1 MTPHDEDDIVQHVT
15 SILKRRIDTSAHASL
30 KRFIMSFYG
39 YQHLKALKRLSP
51 ERIADGIERLWNF
64 IQVREA
70 SSPKYEVFFWK
81 PETLEASPDR
91 LVIQIVNENMPF
103 LVGSLIHLLSRL
115 ELKPRFV
122 IHPVL
127 FTQRDAAGRLVSLS
141 DKNTTHHA
149 NHSEESLIYCEVL
162 ENVTPESV
170 ERVLSELP
178 QMLLEIRQATQDWGA
193 MQKCIGTALEDMDAS
208 AYPGEQTRIMEVK
221 EFLNWIQDE
230 HFTFLG
236 YCRYELYGEDGR
248 LLREPKASNP
258 LGILRAEDQRRLNHV
273 FEGVNYSQTARH
285 LILKPSP
292 LIINKTTQVSRVHRS
307 VPMDVIGVRYL
318 NEKGDVIGL
327 HMFLGLFTSVAYDSS
342 ARDIPYLRRKVE
354 QVVTSAGLEPTW
366 HDGKALIHVLDS
378 LPRDELFQAS
388 VSELTEIG
396 MAIVRLQV
404 EQRVALFM
412 RPDLFK
418 RFMSCLVYVPG
429 DVFDSALMDKIGEVL
444 EREIDGTVSL
454 VKAQFGAFSFARIHY
469 TIVAKKSLDDSYDH
483 AHIEQLLAEVARSWS
498 DDLRTALLNKY
509 SEWKTARLFRLYK
522 SAFSRG
528 YQDRFTGEEVMN
540 DIDALEPLY
549 TSKTFASRVY
559 QPQNSNPTHIKLK
572 FFHYGSPIA
581 LSSILPTL
589 ENMNLK
595 VISEV
600 PFKIQ
605 RAETDDLIWIHDFD
619 MTLRDE
625 IAIAPETSFDNFIK
639 AFEAVYTKQTED
651 DGFNRLVLAAGLT
664 WRQCSLVRAYARY
677 LKQLG
682 LNLSEAFIQ
691 SALVKNAHITALLVS
706 LFEARFHPDITQFD
720 ASLVDDINKALDAVD
735 NPDEDRVLRR
745 YLNAILSTLRTNY
758 FQLDQDSHQKSYMSF
773 KFDCASLLDMPLPR
787 PLYEIYIYAQD
798 MEAVHLRGGRVARGG
813 IRWSDRYEDYRTE
826 ILGLMKAQMVKN
838 SVIVPVGSK
847 GGFIVKKS
855 LENLSREEAQ
865 SIVVTCYQTMIRGML
880 DITDNLVSHQI
891 VPPSQVMRYDGDD
904 PYLVVAADK
913 GTATFS
919 DYANSVSNAYGFWLG
934 DAFASGGSAGY
945 DHKKMA
951 ITARGAWKSVERH
964 FREIG
969 LDIQTTDFTV
979 VGIGDMSGDV
989 FGNGMLL
996 SRHIRLVAA
1005 FNHSHIFID
1014 PHPDTKK
1021 SFEERERLFNLPRS
1035 SWADY
1040 NLDTL
1045 SQGGAIYERRAKN
1058 ITLTPEIK
1066 EMLALAKDTI
1076 APNDLIKTLLAY
1088 HADLLW
1094 FGGIG
1099 TYVKSSQESNADVG
1113 DRNNDA
1119 VRVNAKDLTCKVVG
1133 EGANLGVTHLGRI
1146 EFARRARGHINTDA
1160 IDNSAGVDCSDHEVN
1175 IKILLGRPM
1184 KEGRLS
1190 LPERNTLLESMTDN
1204 VATLVLQD
1212 NYQQNLCLSI
1222 MESQSVDALDQQI
1235 RLIKKLESTGLLNR
1249 AIEYL
1254 PEDTTLAE
1262 MLSSGKSL
1270 VRPELAIL
1278 LAYAKIFLYTEV
1290 VKSEVVKDPFFEGHL
1305 ISYFPAQMRANWADD
1320 ALKHPLRDEIIAT
1333 VMINEI
1339 INRTGAAFI
1348 HELQETTSRP
1358 ISHIIKA
1365 YYVAVEV
1372 FHIHAFWDALETYDS
1387 KIDAGRQIKAY
1398 KEILK
1403 IIKGLIGWLLRHYPL
1418 DDSISDLINS
1428 LSPGVDALIHDIMDC
1443 LDADGEDKLA
1453 QIIVSYQEIG
1463 FDHDFSEKCAILN
1476 LAANSP
1482 DIVLMAA
1489 RTGFSIRQVAT
1500 LYFLLGSRFNFLRL
1514 RKQIRSMSGS
1524 NHWANVQLAGMLED
1538 LYTHQ
1543 STLTDKLLAL
1553 AKDRDDP
1560 FTDSGIHLILDWDL
1574 AHASTVAK
1582 LDRLFEEINISR
1594 CTDLPTLTVLTR
1606 ELRLLSES

>member
-1 MTPHDEDDIVQHVT
+1 MAPYDEDEIAQHVT
-15 SILKRRIDTSAHASL
+15 SILKRRIDSSAHTSL

-39 YQHLKALKRLSP
+39 YQHIKTLKKLSP

-64 IQVREA
+64 IQMREA
-70 SSPKYEVFFWK
+70 GSPKYEVFFWK

-91 LVIQIVNENMPF
+91 LVIQIVNDNMPF
-103 LVGSLIHLLSRL
+103 LVGSLIHLLNRL

-127 FTQRDAAGRLVSLS
+127 FCQRDAAGRLVSLS
-141 DKNTTHHA
+141 DKHTPHHSS
-149 NHSEESLIYCEVL
+149 HTEESLIYCEVI
-162 ENVTPESV
+162 ENVTPESLALV
-170 ERVLSELP
+170 MEELP
-178 QMLLEIRQATQDWGA
+178 RMLLEIRQATQDWGA
-193 MQKCIGTALEDMDAS
+193 MQKCISNAITDIDTS
-208 AYPGEQTRIMEVK
+208 SYPGEQTRILEIK
-221 EFLNWIQDE
+221 DFLEWIQDE

-236 YCRYELYGEDGR
+236 YCKYDLYGEDGR
-248 LLREPKASNP
+248 LLRDPQASQA
-258 LGILRAEDQRRLNHV
+258 LGILRDEDQRRLNHV

-307 VPMDVIGVRYL
+307 VPMDVIGVRFL
-318 NEKGDVIGL
+318 NDKGEVIGL

-354 QVVTSAGLEPTW
+354 QVVASAGLEPTW

-429 DVFDSALMDKIGEVL
+429 DVFDSALMDKIGQVL
-444 EREIDGTVSL
+444 EQELDGKVSL

-469 TIVAKKSLDDSYDH
+469 TIVAKHSLQETYDN
-483 AHIEQLLAEVARSWS
+483 ALIEQRLADVARSWS
-498 DDLRTALLNKY
+498 DDLRTALLNNY
-509 SEWKTARLFRLYK
+509 SEWKTARLLRLYR
-522 SAFSRG
+522 SAFPRG
-528 YQDRFTGEEVMN
+528 YQDRFTGQDVVD

-549 TSKTFASRVY
+549 TNQAFASRVY
-559 QPQNSNPTHIKLK
+559 LPQDSNTTHIKLK
-572 FFHYGSPIA
+572 FFHFGSPIA

-589 ENMNLK
+589 ENLNLK
-595 VISEV
+595 VISEI
-600 PFKIQ
+600 PFKVQ
-605 RAETDDLIWIHDFD
+605 KADTEDLIWIHDFD
-619 MTLRDE
+619 MTMRDGT
-625 IAIAPETSFDNFIK
+625 AIAPGTIFDNFIK

-651 DGFNRLVLAAGLT
+651 DGFNRLVLSAGLT
-664 WRQCSLVRAYARY
+664 WRQCGLVRAYARY

-682 LNLSEAFIQ
+682 LNLSEPFIQ
-691 SALVKNAHITALLVS
+691 GALARNAHITALLVS
-706 LFEARFHPDITQFD
+706 LFEARFHPEMTAFD
-720 ASLVDDINKALDAVD
+720 ATLVDDINKSLDLVD
-735 NPDEDRVLRR
+735 NPDDDRLLRR

-758 FQLDQDSHQKSYMSF
+758 FQLDENQRQKTYISF

-826 ILGLMKAQMVKN
+826 VLGLMKAQMVKN

-855 LENLSREEAQ
+855 LDGLSRDEAQ
-865 SIVVTCYQTMIRGML
+865 ATVVASYKTMIRGML
-880 DITDNLVSHQI
+880 DITDNLVSGEV
-891 VPPSQVMRYDGDD
+891 VPPTQVMRYDGDD
-904 PYLVVAADK
+904 TYLVVAADK

-919 DYANSVSNAYGFWLG
+919 DYANGVSNEYGFWLG
-934 DAFASGGSAGY
+934 DAFASGGSVGY

-969 LDIQTTDFTV
+969 LDISTTDFTV

-1014 PHPDTKK
+1014 PMPDAQA
-1021 SFEERERLFNLPRS
+1021 SFEERARLFALPRS

-1040 NLDTL
+1040 NTALL
-1045 SQGGAIYERRAKN
+1045 SPGGAIYERRAKS

-1066 EMLALAKDTI
+1066 EMLALAKDTMT
-1076 APNDLIKTLLAY
+1076 PSDLIRALLTY

-1113 DRNNDA
+1113 DRNNDT

-1146 EFARRARGHINTDA
+1146 EFARRARGRINTDA

-1175 IKILLGRPM
+1175 IKILFGRPVR
-1184 KEGRLS
+1184 EERLT
-1190 LPERNTLLESMTDN
+1190 LPERNTLLETMTDN
-1204 VATLVLQD
+1204 VASLVLQD

-1235 RLIKKLESTGLLNR
+1235 RLIKKLETIGLLNR
-1249 AIEYL
+1249 SIEYL

-1270 VRPELAIL
+1270 VRPELAVL

-1290 VKSEVVKDPFFEGHL
+1290 VKSDVVKDPFFEGHL
-1305 ISYFPAQMRANWADD
+1305 ISYFPSQMRGEWAGE
-1320 ALKHPLRDEIIAT
+1320 ALIHPLRDEIIAT
-1333 VMINEI
+1333 MIINEI

-1365 YYVAVEV
+1365 YYVATEV
-1372 FHIHAFWDALETYDS
+1372 FHIQGFWDALETYDDRM
-1387 KIDAGRQIKAY
+1387 DAGSQIRAY
-1398 KEILK
+1398 KEFLK

-1418 DDSISDLINS
+1418 DCSITDLIHN
-1428 LSPGVDALIHDIMDC
+1428 LSTGVNALIHDLHEC

-1453 QIIVSYQEIG
+1453 QLIVSFQELG
-1463 FDHDFSEKCAILN
+1463 FEHDFAEKCALLN
-1476 LAANSP
+1476 IAANSP

-1489 RTGFSIRQVAT
+1489 KTGYSIRQVAT
-1500 LYFLLGSRFNFLRL
+1500 LYFRLGSRFNFLKV
-1514 RKQIRSMSGS
+1514 RKQIRAMTS
-1524 NHWANVQLAGMLED
+1524 NNPWINTQLTGMLED
-1538 LYTHQ
+1538 LYAHQ
-1543 STLTDKLLAL
+1543 GVLTNKLLDKAM
-1553 AKDRDDP
+1553 AERDTLED
-1560 FTDSGIHLILDWDL
+1560 GGLHQILEWDL
-1574 AHASTVAK
+1574 AHASTVAR
-1582 LDRLFEEINISR
+1582 LDHLFNEINIPR
-1594 CTDLPTLTVLTR
+1594 CQDLGALAVLTR
-1606 ELRLLSES
+1606 ELRLLSEL